1 MTSPPLVQADKVET
15 RYFMLPESYLKK
27 LRCPDCLEEDLS
39 PDGGVRSSQGRE
51 GRLICRRCGRTL
63 ELRRGILHA
72 LPRDVAEA
80 VESNRQ
86 YYNTLSARERNLLER
101 RAATRNHRNKM
112 AVVLEALGL
121 SESGT
126 PRSVLEL
133 GTGFGAH
140 GAALQRKGH
149 DYAGLDISPG
159 LLEQAAERFPAL
171 GSALLVAGDATRTP
185 FRDGRFEGVFCVA
198 TLHHLPHPQAGIREA
213 VRVLAPG
220 GRFCFLEP
228 KRFYP
233 TQLAQYLRHRSTEVS
248 AMKVSPASVARW
260 LGEAGMADSRVTYAI
275 FTPNGPARLTP
286 LWDGLDRLCRRARWL
301 HPLSVMFCV
310 YGCKP

>member
-1 MTSPPLVQADKVET
+1 MTSPLLVQAEKVET
-15 RYFMLPESYLKK
+15 RCLMLPESYLQK
-27 LRCPDCLEEDLS
+27 LRCPDCFEEDLS
-39 PDGGVRSSQGRE
+39 PDSEVRPSQGRE
-51 GRLICRRCGRTL
+51 GRLSCPRCGRTL

-72 LPRDVAEA
+72 LPRDAAEA
-80 VESNRQ
+80 VETNRQ
-86 YYNTLSARERNLLER
+86 YYDRLSARERNLLER

-121 SESGT
+121 SGGGPSRT
-126 PRSVLEL
+126 ILEL

-140 GAALQRKGH
+140 GAALQQNGH
-149 DYAGLDISPG
+149 DYVGLDISPG
-159 LLEQAAERFPAL
+159 LLEQAAERFPGL
-171 GSALLVAGDATRTP
+171 GSTLLVAGDATRTP
-185 FRDGRFEGVFCVA
+185 FRDGLFDGVFCVA

-228 KRFYP
+228 RRFYP

-275 FTPNGPARLTP
+275 FTPNGPSWMTSA
-286 LWDGLDRLCRRARWL
+286 WDGLDRLCRRARWL

-310 YGCKP
+310 HGCKP